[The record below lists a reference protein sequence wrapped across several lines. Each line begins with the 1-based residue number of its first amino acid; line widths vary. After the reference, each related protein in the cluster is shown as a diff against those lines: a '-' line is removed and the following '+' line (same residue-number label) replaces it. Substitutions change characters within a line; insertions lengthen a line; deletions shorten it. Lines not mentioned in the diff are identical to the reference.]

1 MSENIVEGLAL
12 GEEPL
17 LRGGEGQCSASASL
31 QVHVAGGVTCC
42 WVKGVEIQDDQEKAN
57 GYLNLEE
64 CSGTSQEDHP
74 PQGQFPKEGNPA
86 GHHAVLI
93 HIHHLI
99 KPIL

>member
-1 MSENIVEGLAL
+1 MERLAL

-17 LRGGEGQCSASASL
+17 VGGRGGSVFCLSFPPGSCSL
-31 QVHVAGGVTCC
+31 GVTCC

-57 GYLNLEE
+57 SYLNLEE

-99 KPIL
+99 NPIL